1 LRRRDFLQSAGA
13 TLLTLKAL
21 GLPVQPMAP
30 VPIPTVPL
38 SDREVFLRD
47 FGAFV
52 KAAYTDHYGVV
63 MQPYQLKLAASLAPN
78 ETETT

>member
-1 LRRRDFLQSAGA
+1 
-13 TLLTLKAL
+13 
-21 GLPVQPMAP
+21 MAP